1 MWLDY
6 LARFWSVQLALV
18 HGLGVLHAIHAVLK
32 VRSPQGAFGWALAL
46 AGFPY
51 VAIPLYWIFGRA
63 KFIGYRRARVGADT
77 PLDRAAQ
84 EALAAL
90 RLLRAEVPVD
100 APLGMTCDSLAFF
113 PATRGNTVTLL
124 RDGAETFPALF
135 DAIERAEH
143 YLLVQFFIVREDR
156 LGHELLRRLAVKARA
171 GVRVFFLF
179 DEVGCHSLPRDFF
192 TELRTAGARVEPF
205 RTTRGRGNRFQL
217 NFRNHRKLLVADG
230 RLALTGGLNV
240 GLEYNGESVRFGP
253 WRDTHA
259 RVAGPA
265 VQALQMPFVEDWH
278 WATGE
283 ILTLDWLPTADAA
296 PGQTVQVLATGPADD
311 LDVCALTFLRLIN
324 SARQRLWLASPYF
337 VPDPA
342 VLAAL
347 QLAALRGVDV
357 RVMLPDRP
365 DHWLPYL
372 SSFSYYDALART
384 GIALY
389 RYTAGFLHQKV
400 ALVDDDLAAV
410 GSINVDYRSF
420 HLNFELALLVADA
433 AFARDV
439 AAMLEADFARCRR
452 VNLATEYAGRP
463 WWFKASV
470 RGARLLSPVQ

>member
-1 MWLDY
+1 MWLEY
-6 LARFWSVQLALV
+6 LTHLWGAHLALV
-18 HGLGVLHAIHAVLK
+18 HGLGLLHAVHAVLK
-32 VRSPQGAFGWALAL
+32 VRSPQGAIGWALAL
-46 AGFPY
+46 VSFPY
-51 VAIPLYWIFGRA
+51 AAVPLYWIFGRS
-63 KFIGYRRARVGADT
+63 KFIGYRHARPEADT
-77 PLDRAAQ
+77 PLDRVAA
-84 EALAAL
+84 EAFAAL
-90 RLLRAEVPVD
+90 TSLRADLLPD
-100 APLGMTCDSLAFF
+100 APPAKLRHSLPLF
-113 PATRGNTVTLL
+113 PATRGNAVTVL

-135 DAIERAEH
+135 DAIERAER
-143 YLLVQFFIVREDR
+143 YLLVQFFIVRDDR
-156 LGHELLRRLAVKARA
+156 LGRELVQRLVARARA
-171 GVRVFFLF
+171 GVRVCFLF
-179 DEVGCHSLPRDFF
+179 DEVGCHALPGGFF
-192 TELRTAGARVEPF
+192 SELRAAGARVEPF

-240 GLEYNGESVRFGP
+240 GVEYNGETARFGP

-259 RVAGPA
+259 RVTGPA

-283 ILTLDWLPTADAA
+283 ILALDWQPALAA
-296 PGQTVQVLATGPADD
+296 TPGMTVQVLATGPADD

-324 SARQRLWLASPYF
+324 SARRRLWLASPYF

-357 RVMLPDRP
+357 KVMLPDRP

-372 SSFSYYDALART
+372 SSFSYYDALDQA
-384 GIALY
+384 GIELH

-400 ALVDDDLAAV
+400 ALVDDDLASV

-433 AFARDV
+433 DFARAV
-439 AAMLEADFARCRR
+439 AAMLEADFGRCRL
-452 VNLATEYAGRP
+452 VDLAREYAGRP
-463 WWFKASV
+463 WWFKAAV
-470 RGARLLSPVQ
+470 RVARLLSPVQ